1 MNEDIRSLIDP
12 LVNIAAQHL
21 QEEGEG
27 PFPPSGAI
35 VTSAGEIQLVKPHEG
50 EAADDPEAQTRLLQ
64 AAFEQYSKEKGLR
77 ACAFSL
83 DVMVKDP
90 RTEEDTQAILV
101 SAESSDG
108 GAFHVVVPYSRGDEL
123 ELGEPFASKRE
134 PRVFG
139 EGALA
144 S

>member
-12 LVNIAAQHL
+12 LVNLAAQSL
-21 QEEGEG
+21 QDEDQGTFA
-27 PFPPSGAI
+27 PAGAI
-35 VTSAGEIQLVKPHEG
+35 VNQEGTIQLVRPDNG
-50 EAADDPEAQTRLLQ
+50 EAEADPEAQTRLLQ
-64 AAFEQYSKEKGLR
+64 AAFEQYAKEKGLR

-83 DVMVKDP
+83 DVMVQDP
-90 RTEEDTQAILV
+90 RTEEDTEAILV
-101 SAESSDG
+101 SAESADG
-108 GAFHVVVPYSRGDEL
+108 GAFHVVVPYSRQDDL

-139 EGALA
+139 KGVLA

>member
-12 LVNIAAQHL
+12 LVNVAAQSL
-21 QEEGEG
+21 QNEEEGT
-27 PFPPSGAI
+27 FPPSGAI
-35 VTSAGEIQLVKPHEG
+35 VNQNGEIQLVKPHEG
-50 EAADDPEAQTRLLQ
+50 EADSDPEAQTRLLQ
-64 AAFEQYSKEKGLR
+64 AAFEQYANEKGLR

-83 DVMVKDP
+83 DVMVQDP
-90 RTEEDTQAILV
+90 RTEEDTEAILV
-101 SAESSDG
+101 SAESHDG
-108 GAFHVVVPYSRGDEL
+108 GAFHIVVPYSREGGL

-139 EGALA
+139 SGVLA